1 MIYMFDFDDFDKDKI
16 KKTLL
21 ISILSVSTF
30 ILLLLIFPTM
40 AYIIVILGIL
50 IPAYILY
57 KKKKEDEEN

>member
-1 MIYMFDFDDFDKDKI
+1 MFDFDDFDKDKI

>member
-1 MIYMFDFDDFDKDKI
+1 MIYMFDFDDFDKGKI

-21 ISILSVSTF
+21 IAILSVSTF

>member
-1 MIYMFDFDDFDKDKI
+1 MFDFDDFDKDKI

-21 ISILSVSTF
+21 ISIFSVSTF

>member
-30 ILLLLIFPTM
+30 ILLLLIFPTLL
-40 AYIIVILGIL
+40 YVIVVLGIL
-50 IPAYILY
+50 IPTYILY
-57 KKKKEDEEN
+57 KKKKEDE